1 MKRRLFIVGSTTIL
15 VTLVALPSWALI
27 STTGGSSNSLISPF
41 LSLLETQFGELKTQ
55 LSNQMTQWLGNTGG
69 QYAQIGLN
77 MTMGEMGMPDLRS
90 LEEEIKK
97 VFTQENGEQA
107 QVDEAINNSVR
118 EVTRTK
124 AEGTLSEDGQEA
136 VKERLENTQKTTE
149 QIDTQA
155 QEAQNETVTQNVLK
169 KIALQ
174 NAQTGVLLGSLNSEI
189 TDLSVKQDLANQN
202 LTNISEAIDSQNLA
216 QQADQTSAAAS
227 LLHLSS
233 MLTLRY
239 SESSPDDFTKW
250 LTLSASG
257 DDGNGFIVDA
267 NAAITLVRYHR

>member
-1 MKRRLFIVGSTTIL
+1 MKRRLLIVGSTTVL

-41 LSLLETQFGELKTQ
+41 LSLLQTQFGELKNQ
-55 LSNQMTQWLGNTGG
+55 LSNQMTQWLGNTGS

-77 MTMGEMGMPDLRS
+77 MTMGEMGMPDLQS

-136 VKERLENTQKTTE
+136 VKERLENTQKTTD

-233 MLTLRY
+233 MLTLR
-239 SESSPDDFTKW
+239 
-250 LTLSASG
+250 
-257 DDGNGFIVDA
+257 
-267 NAAITLVRYHR
+267 